1 MVSKILQCCLLK
13 DSVFRELK
21 QQWRRRLWK
30 RHLKSEVALPQ
41 TLSRCR
47 PRRRCLLFDVMWP
60 SLRVQPSFLSPFH
73 LGCFTERTSVP
84 QWQCYTDNVNQCLD
98 NLVIMGFQINI
109 NVFSV
114 ISECEFPCERAEAK
128 LKRIINSTI
137 KLWTVLQYIYNIYR
151 ICIWPL
157 SSSIMRKQ

>member
-21 QQWRRRLWK
+21 QQWRRRLRK

-47 PRRRCLLFDVMWP
+47 PRRLCLSSLLLFDVMWP

-84 QWQCYTDNVNQCLD
+84 QWQCYTDNVSQCVD
-98 NLVIMGFQINI
+98 NLVIIGFQINI
-109 NVFSV
+109 NFF
-114 ISECEFPCERAEAK
+114 EFMFLVCYLRVRVP
-128 LKRIINSTI
+128 
-137 KLWTVLQYIYNIYR
+137 LWKSGSKTQENNKFHNKIVDCFAVDL
-151 ICIWPL
+151 
-157 SSSIMRKQ
+157 

>member
-21 QQWRRRLWK
+21 QQWRRRLRK
-30 RHLKSEVALPQ
+30 HHLKSEVALPQ

-47 PRRRCLLFDVMWP
+47 PCRRCLSSLLLFDVMWP

-84 QWQCYTDNVNQCLD
+84 QWQCYTDNVNQCVD
-98 NLVIMGFQINI
+98 NLVIIGFQINI
-109 NVFSV
+109 NFF
-114 ISECEFPCERAEAK
+114 EFMFLVCYLRVRVP
-128 LKRIINSTI
+128 
-137 KLWTVLQYIYNIYR
+137 LWKSGSKTQENNKFHKKIVDCFAVDL
-151 ICIWPL
+151 
-157 SSSIMRKQ
+157 

>member
-21 QQWRRRLWK
+21 QQRRRRLRK

-47 PRRRCLLFDVMWP
+47 PRRCCLSSLLLFDVMWP
-60 SLRVQPSFLSPFH
+60 SLRVQPSFLSPWH

-98 NLVIMGFQINI
+98 NLVIMGFQINV
-109 NVFSV
+109 NFF
-114 ISECEFPCERAEAK
+114 EFMFLVCYFRVWVP
-128 LKRIINSTI
+128 
-137 KLWTVLQYIYNIYR
+137 LWKSGSKTQENNKFHNKIVDCFAVDL
-151 ICIWPL
+151 
-157 SSSIMRKQ
+157 